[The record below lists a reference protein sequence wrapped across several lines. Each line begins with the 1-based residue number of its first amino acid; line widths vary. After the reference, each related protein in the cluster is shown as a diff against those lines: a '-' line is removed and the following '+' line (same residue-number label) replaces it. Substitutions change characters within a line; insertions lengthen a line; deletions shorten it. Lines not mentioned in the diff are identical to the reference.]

1 MKKTFFLLVFLWIF
15 IGASMAQ
22 DIYTSGYFINM
33 EGQKTA
39 AIFKNDIIIN
49 KRAEE
54 GRDLYS
60 PAMVIDTLTDDI
72 YWAINS
78 NPVNDIANGYG
89 RLLKNNEV
97 MLNNGLGTHI
107 NAISLD
113 GNDIYSA
120 GYFNDIYESVGAVW
134 KNGETTPLY
143 IYGDSMDRSEI
154 LGVVVVDGTVYACG
168 YSINGLTY
176 GCVWRNGELYAT
188 YPNQKVMDITYDN
201 GIIYYI
207 VDSFNSEVYA
217 SGQLFCYLHANA
229 GYSTV
234 AYDIKVADG
243 NVYTV
248 GFMGFNDF
256 CVWKNDEILYLH
268 PFAREADLMACQIYD
283 QSIYYVGWDHE
294 NHGIVFMDGEQ
305 IFSTLNQYYYDVFIK
320 SNTLDTDEVKT
331 EAITVFPNPAKES
344 IIIKGLDQSEKGS
357 IFNATGQL
365 VMTFT
370 ADSSNEI
377 NISGLPAGLYMI
389 HCGNHTLRFIKEL

>member
-107 NAISLD
+107 NA
-113 GNDIYSA
+113 
-120 GYFNDIYESVGAVW
+120 
-134 KNGETTPLY
+134 
-143 IYGDSMDRSEI
+143 
-154 LGVVVVDGTVYACG
+154 
-168 YSINGLTY
+168 
-176 GCVWRNGELYAT
+176 
-188 YPNQKVMDITYDN
+188 
-201 GIIYYI
+201 
-207 VDSFNSEVYA
+207 
-217 SGQLFCYLHANA
+217 
-229 GYSTV
+229 
-234 AYDIKVADG
+234 
-243 NVYTV
+243 
-248 GFMGFNDF
+248 
-256 CVWKNDEILYLH
+256 
-268 PFAREADLMACQIYD
+268 
-283 QSIYYVGWDHE
+283 
-294 NHGIVFMDGEQ
+294 
-305 IFSTLNQYYYDVFIK
+305 
-320 SNTLDTDEVKT
+320 
-331 EAITVFPNPAKES
+331 
-344 IIIKGLDQSEKGS
+344 
-357 IFNATGQL
+357 TGQL